1 MSAAP
6 RWSDEKLDEFHSDFK
21 RFETKFD
28 QHIDDEAFEQRQQQ
42 ELYVAVFQKENIDEN
57 VPPGLLQLVSRI
69 SHNLESIN
77 IAQNKQK
84 IFTSGAIAAAMVFWG
99 IISGAGR
106 TLFQWLSKL

>member
-21 RFETKFD
+21 AFAVQFV
-28 QHIDDEAFEQRQQQ
+28 QHMGDDKAAKSQQ
-42 ELYVAVFQKENIDEN
+42 EELYTAIFQKENRDEN

-69 SHNLESIN
+69 SQNLESIN
-77 IAQNKQK
+77 TLQSRQK